1 MWSALPQT
9 QTRGMRSLS
18 LPGGRSFRLL
28 LTGLAVSSA
37 GDWLYNVAL
46 LALVYGATGSPTWV
60 ALTTAARVLPI
71 VVLGPLGGVMADRYD
86 RRRLIVVSDLVR
98 AALMVA
104 LAGVAAGGLPILLAP
119 LLAAAATA
127 AGTVTPPAV
136 AASTAR
142 LVEDSGLQRANAAR
156 AAIGQGA
163 IVAGPALGALLLAVS
178 SPALAILLNALSFLG
193 SAAAIT
199 AIGAGEAFRPA
210 SRDEHVPSL
219 IEDIRTGAQALRGA
233 PAAVKLFAADVIC
246 SAVYGLLTVTL
257 MLVSDRVGA
266 GAGGYGI
273 LLGAFGVGG
282 LVGATLA
289 GRLDAARRW
298 RPTLAVALTL
308 VAVPLATLGLVHAL
322 WAALALALVGGSGG
336 VIAEVL
342 SETALPRLVDDAVLA
357 RAYGLAVPA
366 SLGGIV
372 AGSLIAG
379 PLVALLGLTGT
390 LAAAAVAVLGLG
402 ALLLRRPLHVATP
415 APAAMAA

>member
-1 MWSALPQT
+1 
-9 QTRGMRSLS
+9 MRFVS

-28 LTGLAVSSA
+28 VTSLAVSSA

-86 RRRLIVVSDLVR
+86 RRRLIVVSDLTR
-98 AALMVA
+98 AVVMVA
-104 LAGVAAGGLPILLAP
+104 LAGVAAGGLPIVLAP

-127 AGTVTPPAV
+127 AGTVTPPAI

-142 LVEDSGLQRANAAR
+142 LVEDSELQRANAAR
-156 AAIGQGA
+156 AAIGQAA
-163 IVAGPALGALLLAVS
+163 IVGGPALGALLLAVS
-178 SPALAILLNALSFLG
+178 SPAVAILLNALSFLG

-199 AIGAGEAFRPA
+199 SIGGGDAFRPA
-210 SRDEHVPSL
+210 RDDDRVPGL
-219 IEDIRTGAQALRGA
+219 LEEIRAGAQALRGA

-246 SAVYGLLTVTL
+246 SAVYGLLTVAL
-257 MLVSDRVGA
+257 VLVSRRVGA
-266 GAGGYGI
+266 GDGGYGI

-308 VAVPLATLGLVHAL
+308 VAVALAALGFADAL
-322 WAALALALVGGSGG
+322 WTALALALVGGAGG
-336 VIAEVL
+336 VVAEVL
-342 SETALPRLVDDAVLA
+342 SETALPRLVGENVLA

-372 AGSLIAG
+372 AGSLAAG

-390 LAAAAVAVLGLG
+390 LAAAAAAVLGLG
-402 ALLLRRPLHVATP
+402 ALLLRRPLQVVAP
-415 APAAMAA
+415 QPAMAA